1 MSFGC
6 LSLPLPG
13 RIFAGMFC
21 KKCGG
26 ALLEYCKPVCYY
38 NALLDTEI
46 TSEILASRAVSFSF
60 GKKMDT
66 KLAFKTLT
74 EFFNQSLL
82 RAELTK
88 PCLEIVRTQRQET
101 LTFGQL
107 KTRARDFALWLIQAG
122 HIRNGDKVAILGR
135 NRADWD
141 VALWG
146 IILAGAVPVLI
157 DPERPVEGVKK
168 HLASTDTRLI
178 VMADD
183 YQDADSRKQ
192 LKEYACSRGL
202 GLIVM
207 TKHEKI
213 DFDGDA
219 AGELLDK
226 IQTEIKSDDT
236 AVILCTSG
244 TTADPREVE
253 LTHTNLIAN
262 IQGALDVVKITSED
276 KLGHVTP
283 PHHSFGLTV
292 GKLLPFWVGATNVY
306 TNKYRQIAQLIRQK
320 SITIFVGIPALFAVM
335 AKRIEEEISRQRE
348 KSVPA
353 GFLDGYFPRLVGKRL
368 VKKLGWEKL
377 RFFISGAAPVPR
389 WVLEVFWRRGLQL
402 REGYGTTENSPVYGF
417 NADRRKLGSV
427 GRPIPTLLVKVVNEN
442 NETLRSGEK
451 GEIVLG
457 GPCIM
462 KGYYKNPKAT
472 DAVIRTDDKGIRWLH
487 TGDLGCLDEDGCLY
501 ITGRKKYLIV
511 LPGGK
516 NVNPELVESVLSQA
530 QFVEEVLVVPGLQ
543 KDWRQRTQ
551 EAIRAI
557 VRPAWDTIQA
567 DTRFSYPDLVEQPQV
582 LKKLV
587 WQNIN
592 ECQQQSRQL
601 SGFEKVSSQ
610 NLEIRIDEF
619 QKTSTGKIKR
629 DLYIK
634 IPQK

>member
-1 MSFGC
+1 M
-6 LSLPLPG
+6 
-13 RIFAGMFC
+13 
-21 KKCGG
+21 
-26 ALLEYCKPVCYY
+26 E
-38 NALLDTEI
+38 TE
-46 TSEILASRAVSFSF
+46 LVFR
-60 GKKMDT
+60 
-66 KLAFKTLT
+66 TLI
-74 EFFNQSLL
+74 ELFNRSLL
-82 RAELTK
+82 RVELTK

-107 KTRARDFALWLIQAG
+107 KTRAQDFALWLIQAG
-122 HIRNGDKVAILGR
+122 DIRVGDKVAILGK

-168 HLASTDTRLI
+168 HLASTDARLI

-202 GLIVM
+202 GLIEM
-207 TKHEKI
+207 TAHEKI
-213 DFDGDA
+213 DFDGA
-219 AGELLDK
+219 AADELLDN

-262 IQGALDVVKITSED
+262 IQGTLEIVKITSED

-292 GKLLPFWVGATNVY
+292 GKLLPLWVGATNVY
-306 TNKYRQIAQLIRQK
+306 TNKYRQIAQLIREK
-320 SITIFVGIPALFAVM
+320 GITIFVGIPALFAVI
-335 AKRIEEEISRQRE
+335 ARRIEEEISRQKE
-348 KSVPA
+348 KSVLPK
-353 GFLDGYFPRLVGKRL
+353 GMPLGIVRFLDRCFPKLVGKRI
-368 VKKLGWEKL
+368 VKKLGWENL

-427 GRPIPTLLVKVVNEN
+427 GRPISTLLVKIVNEE
-442 NETLRSGEK
+442 NEMLRAGEK

-462 KGYYKNPKAT
+462 KGYYRNPEAT
-472 DAVIRTDDKGIRWLH
+472 SAVVRTDNEGIRWLH
-487 TGDLGCLDEDGCLY
+487 TGDLGCLDGDGCLY

-530 QFVEEVLVVPGLQ
+530 EYVEEVLVVPGLQ
-543 KDWRQRTQ
+543 RDSAERTE

-557 VRPAWDTIQA
+557 VRLAWEVIQTDTNL
-567 DTRFSYPDLVEQPQV
+567 SYSDLVKQPQA

-610 NLEIRIDEF
+610 HLEIRIDEF

-634 IPQK
+634 IPWK

>member
-1 MSFGC
+1 MWGVVAYYK
-6 LSLPLPG
+6 L
-13 RIFAGMFC
+13 
-21 KKCGG
+21 
-26 ALLEYCKPVCYY
+26 VCYH
-38 NALLDTEI
+38 NALPDTEI
-46 TSEILASRAVSFSF
+46 TSEILASRAISFSF

-74 EFFNQSLL
+74 ELFNRSLL
-82 RAELTK
+82 RTELDK

-107 KTRARDFALWLIQAG
+107 KTRAQDFALWLIQAG
-122 HIRNGDKVAILGR
+122 HIRVADKVAILGR

-168 HLASTDTRLI
+168 HLISTDTRLI
-178 VMADD
+178 VVADD
-183 YQDADSRKQ
+183 YQDADSRQQ

-202 GLIVM
+202 GLIEM
-207 TKHEKI
+207 TAHEKI

-219 AGELLDK
+219 ADELLND

-262 IQGALDVVKITSED
+262 IQGTLDIVKINSDD

-292 GKLLPFWVGATNVY
+292 GKLLPFWVGAMNVY
-306 TNKYRQIAQLIRQK
+306 TNKHRQIAQLIKQK
-320 SITIFVGIPALFAVM
+320 HITIFVGIPALFAVM
-335 AKRIEEEISRQRE
+335 AKRIEEELNRQRE
-348 KSVPA
+348 KSFFVRI
-353 GFLDGYFPRLVGKRL
+353 LDRCFPKLVGKRI
-368 VKKLGWEKL
+368 VKKLGWERL

-389 WVLEVFWRRGLQL
+389 WVLDVFWSRGLQL

-427 GRPIPTLLVKVVNEN
+427 GRPISTMLVKVVNEK
-442 NETLRSGEK
+442 NETLESGEK

-462 KGYYKNPKAT
+462 KGYYKNPEAT
-472 DAVIRTDDKGIRWLH
+472 GGVIKTDDKGIRWLH
-487 TGDLGCLDEDGCLY
+487 TGDLGYMDMDGCLY

-516 NVNPELVESVLSQA
+516 NVNPELVESALSQA

-543 KDWRQRTQ
+543 KDSAERTE

-557 VRPAWDTIQA
+557 VRPAWEAIQA
-567 DTRFSYPDLVEQPQV
+567 DTRFSYPDLVKQPQV

-587 WQNIN
+587 WQNIKK
-592 ECQQQSRQL
+592 CQQQSRQL

-610 NLEIRIDEF
+610 HLEIRIDEF

-629 DLYIK
+629 DLYIE
-634 IPQK
+634 IPRK

>member
-1 MSFGC
+1 METE
-6 LSLPLPG
+6 L
-13 RIFAGMFC
+13 IFQ
-21 KKCGG
+21 
-26 ALLEYCKPVCYY
+26 
-38 NALLDTEI
+38 
-46 TSEILASRAVSFSF
+46 
-60 GKKMDT
+60 
-66 KLAFKTLT
+66 TLI
-74 EFFNQSLL
+74 ELFNQSLL
-82 RAELTK
+82 RVGLDK

-107 KTRARDFALWLIQAG
+107 KTRAQDFALWLIQAG
-122 HIRNGDKVAILGR
+122 DVRVADKVAILGR

-146 IILAGAVPVLI
+146 IIIAGAVPVLI

-168 HLASTDTRLI
+168 HIISTDSRLI

-183 YQDADSRKQ
+183 YQDSESRRQ
-192 LKEYACSRGL
+192 LKEFVSDSGL
-202 GLIVM
+202 DFIEM
-207 TKHEKI
+207 TVHEKI
-213 DFDGDA
+213 DFDSDA
-219 AGELLDK
+219 ADELLND

-262 IQGALDVVKITSED
+262 IQGTLDVVKITGED
-276 KLGHVTP
+276 RLGHVLP

-292 GKLLPFWVGATNVY
+292 GKLLPLCVGAVNVY
-306 TNKYRQIAQLIRQK
+306 TNKYRQIAQLIMQK
-320 SITIFVGIPALFAVM
+320 SITVFVGIPAFFAVM
-335 AKRIEEEISRQRE
+335 AKRIEEEMNKQIE
-348 KSVPA
+348 KSVLPK
-353 GFLDGYFPRLVGKRL
+353 GMPLGIVRIFDRCFPRLVGKRI
-368 VKKLGWEKL
+368 VKKLGWERL

-389 WVLEVFWRRGLQL
+389 WVLEVFWKRGLQM

-427 GRPIPTLLVKVVNEN
+427 GRPISTLLVKIVDEKNGMLPVG
-442 NETLRSGEK
+442 RK
-451 GEIVLG
+451 GEVVLG

-472 DAVIRTDDKGIRWLH
+472 DAVVRTDDNGIRWLH
-487 TGDLGCLDEDGCLY
+487 TGDLGYLDGDGCLY

-516 NVNPELVESVLSQA
+516 NVNPELVESALSQA
-530 QFVEEVLVVPGLQ
+530 QFVEEVLVVPGSH
-543 KDWRQRTQ
+543 KDLAERTE

-557 VRPAWDTIQA
+557 VRPAWEAIQT
-567 DTRFSYPDLVEQPQV
+567 DTRFSYPGLVKQPQV

-592 ECQQQSRQL
+592 ECQQRSRQL
-601 SGFEKVSSQ
+601 SVFEKVSSQ
-610 NLEIRIDEF
+610 HLEIRIDEF
-619 QKTSTGKIKR
+619 EKTSTGKIKR

-634 IPQK
+634 MGR